1 MIQLMMW
8 VEQLS
13 YSAWVRESN
22 SIWAFPMYLFAHTLG
37 MSMVAGGAA
46 VISLALLGLWPKTP
60 LRPLARMYPVMM
72 WGFALNTFTGVSIFM
87 KDASVYSRNY
97 DFWVKLVFV
106 IAGMVVLVRIKRVVF
121 GDPDLD
127 NRPVTSTART
137 LAWASLICWFGA
149 VCAGRLIAYV
159 GPVAGL

>member
-1 MIQLMMW
+1 MKW
-8 VEQLS
+8 VETLS

-37 MSMVAGGAA
+37 MSIVAGGAT
-46 VISLALLGLWPKTP
+46 VINLAILGLWPKTP
-60 LRPLARMYPVMM
+60 LKPLGRMIPWMLI
-72 WGFALNTFTGVSIFM
+72 GFYINAFTGLSIFM

-97 DFWVKLVFV
+97 DFWIKLVFV
-106 IAGMVVLVRIKRVVF
+106 VGGMVLLFRIRRVVF

-127 NRPVTSTART
+127 SRPVTSAART
-137 LAWASLICWFGA
+137 LAWASLVCWFGA
-149 VCAGRLIAYV
+149 ICAGRLIAYV